1 MNQIFSMLAI
11 FAVFGGMGIFLGNF
25 NKILDDFGILYY
37 WNAVGAGLFI
47 YSVLFFQHY
56 RRKVELKRSAKPV
69 TIALYLSIGVF
80 GLPISASILI
90 NELSFI
96 SPTAMQI
103 GIPVMIFLFFV
114 TSAISI
120 IKFKKKE

>member
-25 NKILDDFGILYY
+25 NKTLDDFGILYY

-56 RRKVELKRSAKPV
+56 RRKVELKKSPKPV
-69 TIALYLSIGVF
+69 AIALYVLIGVF
-80 GLPISASILI
+80 GLPISASILT

-96 SPTAMQI
+96 PAGVMQI
-103 GIPVMIFLFFV
+103 FIPTMVLLIFI
-114 TSAISI
+114 TSAISFV
-120 IKFKKKE
+120 KFNKKQ

>member
-56 RRKVELKRSAKPV
+56 RRKVELKSSLKPV
-69 TIALYLSIGVF
+69 SISFYLLIGVF
-80 GLPISASILI
+80 GLPISAAIVS

-103 GIPVMIFLFFV
+103 GIPVMTFLFFV
-114 TSAISI
+114 TSAISF
-120 IKFKKKE
+120 IKFKKRE

>member
-1 MNQIFSMLAI
+1 MLAI

-69 TIALYLSIGVF
+69 AIAFYVLIGVF
-80 GLPISASILI
+80 GLPISASIVS

-103 GIPVMIFLFFV
+103 GIPVMTFLFFV
-114 TSAISI
+114 TSAISF
-120 IKFKKKE
+120 IKFKKRE